1 MIPQQYERWASVSTE
16 DRWGHCIQD
25 SDQRPGT
32 AKQDSLLSGARDLEF
47 ESKMAQVL
55 YVYKEVEIRQEVGE
69 RNRPLVAVLSYNEK
83 PGVQAIENTSP
94 DLVA

>member
-1 MIPQQYERWASVSTE
+1 
-16 DRWGHCIQD
+16 
-25 SDQRPGT
+25 
-32 AKQDSLLSGARDLEF
+32 
-47 ESKMAQVL
+47 MAQVL